1 MQCPNTP
8 ECPMPIH
15 IKLSTTLR
23 QSVPGYD
30 PVAGITL
37 PLEEPAPA
45 TEVAQR
51 LGLPLQDIKL
61 VMINGRQAS
70 LDATIAPN
78 DQIAFFPPVG
88 GG

>member
-1 MQCPNTP
+1 MS
-8 ECPMPIH
+8 IH

-37 PLEEPAPA
+37 PLDAPAPA
-45 TEVAQR
+45 AEVAQR

-61 VMINGRQAS
+61 VMINGRQAT
-70 LDATIAPN
+70 LEATISPN

>member
-1 MQCPNTP
+1 MSV
-8 ECPMPIH
+8 H

-23 QSVPGYD
+23 QNVPGYD
-30 PVAGITL
+30 PVAGIAL
-37 PLEEPAPA
+37 PLEAPA
-45 TEVAQR
+45 TASEVALR

-70 LDATIAPN
+70 LDATVSSN

>member
-1 MQCPNTP
+1 MSV
-8 ECPMPIH
+8 H

-23 QSVPGYD
+23 QCVAGYN

-37 PLEEPAPA
+37 PLEEPTTA
-45 TEVAQR
+45 AQLAQH

-61 VMINGRQAS
+61 VMVNGRQAS
-70 LDATIAPN
+70 LDATIVPN
-78 DQIAFFPPVG
+78 DSIAFFPPVG